1 MTVTLTSQA
10 DTPKQ
15 GWFAAFLK
23 FGGLS
28 GMGWLLDFA
37 LLLSMVG
44 AFGVPPFVANVISS
58 STAALT
64 VFLLSRRLIFD
75 RSEGALG
82 TRIAVYLVY
91 TLCLITAA
99 AWVMTLIIQV
109 LAGLAQANGYAPS
122 PAVLVLLTQT
132 GGPGTRRTGGATS
145 RAGRVADERAASAI
159 REQAVAILKST
170 LHRAFSEIA

>member
-1 MTVTLTSQA
+1 MTVTLASQA
-10 DTPKQ
+10 GTPRR
-15 GWFAAFLK
+15 GWLAAFLK

-58 STAALT
+58 SIAALT
-64 VFLLSRRLIFD
+64 VFLVSRRLIFD
-75 RSEGALG
+75 RGEGGLG
-82 TRIAVYLVY
+82 TRIAVYLLY

-122 PAVLVLLTQT
+122 AAVLTACAKVLITPPQLLLNFLMS
-132 GGPGTRRTGGATS
+132 RHMSERT
-145 RAGRVADERAASAI
+145 
-159 REQAVAILKST
+159 
-170 LHRAFSEIA
+170 IAPRT

>member
-1 MTVTLTSQA
+1 MTLTSQA
-10 DTPKQ
+10 GTPKR
-15 GWFAAFLK
+15 GWLAAFLK

-37 LLLSMVG
+37 LLMAMVG

-58 STAALT
+58 STAALS
-64 VFLLSRRLIFD
+64 VFLVSRRFIFD

-82 TRIAVYLVY
+82 TRVVVYLLY

-99 AWVMTLIIQV
+99 AWVMTLIIHL

-122 PAVLVLLTQT
+122 RAVLTACAKVLITPPQLLLNFLM
-132 GGPGTRRTGGATS
+132 S
-145 RAGRVADERAASAI
+145 RHMSERA
-159 REQAVAILKST
+159 
-170 LHRAFSEIA
+170 IAPRT

>member
-1 MTVTLTSQA
+1 MTVTLTTQA
-10 DTPKQ
+10 GTPRR
-15 GWFAAFLK
+15 GWLAAFLK

-44 AFGVPPFVANVISS
+44 VLGVPPFLANVISS

-64 VFLLSRRLIFD
+64 VFLLSRRFIFD
-75 RSEGALG
+75 RGEGGLG
-82 TRIAVYLVY
+82 TRIAVYLLY

-99 AWVMTLIIQV
+99 AWAMTLIIQL

-122 PAVLVLLTQT
+122 PAVLTACAKVLVTPPQLLLNFLM
-132 GGPGTRRTGGATS
+132 S
-145 RAGRVADERAASAI
+145 RHMSERA
-159 REQAVAILKST
+159 
-170 LHRAFSEIA
+170 IAPRT

>member
-1 MTVTLTSQA
+1 MTATLTTQA
-10 DTPKQ
+10 GTPKQ
-15 GWFAAFLK
+15 GWLAAFLK

-44 AFGVPPFVANVISS
+44 VLGVPPFAANLVSS

-64 VFLLSRRLIFD
+64 VFLVSRRLIFD

-82 TRIAVYLVY
+82 TRIAVYLLY

-99 AWVMTLIIQV
+99 AWAMTLIIQA
-109 LAGLAQANGYAPS
+109 LGGLAQANGFDPS
-122 PAVLVLLTQT
+122 RAALTAVAKVLVTPPQLLLNFLM
-132 GGPGTRRTGGATS
+132 S
-145 RAGRVADERAASAI
+145 RHMSERA
-159 REQAVAILKST
+159 
-170 LHRAFSEIA
+170 IAPKT

>member
-1 MTVTLTSQA
+1 MTTTLTSQA
-10 DTPKQ
+10 NPSKQ
-15 GWFAAFLK
+15 GWLAAFLK

-44 AFGVPPFVANVISS
+44 GLGVPPFAANIVSS
-58 STAALT
+58 SIAALT

-82 TRIAVYLVY
+82 TRVAVYLLY

-99 AWVMTLIIQV
+99 AGVMTLIIQL
-109 LAGLAQANGYAPS
+109 LAGLARANGYDPAP
-122 PAVLVLLTQT
+122 AILTACAKVLITPPQLLLNFLM
-132 GGPGTRRTGGATS
+132 S
-145 RAGRVADERAASAI
+145 RHMSERAMAP
-159 REQAVAILKST
+159 RT
-170 LHRAFSEIA
+170 

>member
-1 MTVTLTSQA
+1 MTTILTRQSGN
-10 DTPKQ
+10 PKQ
-15 GWFAAFLK
+15 GWLAAFLK

-64 VFLLSRRLIFD
+64 VFLVSRRLIFD

-82 TRIAVYLVY
+82 TRIAVYLLY

-99 AWVMTLIIQV
+99 AWVMTLIIQL
-109 LAGLAQANGYAPS
+109 LAGLAQANFYALS
-122 PAVLVLLTQT
+122 PAILTACAKVLITPPQLLLNFLMS
-132 GGPGTRRTGGATS
+132 RHMSERT
-145 RAGRVADERAASAI
+145 
-159 REQAVAILKST
+159 
-170 LHRAFSEIA
+170 IAPRT

>member
-1 MTVTLTSQA
+1 MTVILTSQA
-10 DTPKQ
+10 GTPKQ
-15 GWFAAFLK
+15 GRLAAFLK

-28 GMGWLLDFA
+28 GLGWLLDFA

-44 AFGVPPFVANVISS
+44 ALGVPPFVANVISS

-64 VFLLSRRLIFD
+64 VFLASRRFIFD

-82 TRIAVYLVY
+82 TRIAVYLLY

-122 PAVLVLLTQT
+122 PAVLTACAKVLITPPQLLLNFLMS
-132 GGPGTRRTGGATS
+132 RHMSERT
-145 RAGRVADERAASAI
+145 
-159 REQAVAILKST
+159 
-170 LHRAFSEIA
+170 IAPRT

>member
-1 MTVTLTSQA
+1 MTTTLTSQA
-10 DTPKQ
+10 NPSKQ
-15 GWFAAFLK
+15 GWLAAFLK

-44 AFGVPPFVANVISS
+44 GLGVPPFLANVISS
-58 STAALT
+58 SAAALT
-64 VFLLSRRLIFD
+64 VFLVSRRFIFD

-82 TRIAVYLVY
+82 TRVAVYLLY

-99 AWVMTLIIQV
+99 AGVMTLIIQV

-122 PAVLVLLTQT
+122 PAVLTACAKVLITPPQLLLNFLM
-132 GGPGTRRTGGATS
+132 S
-145 RAGRVADERAASAI
+145 RHMSERAMAP
-159 REQAVAILKST
+159 RT
-170 LHRAFSEIA
+170 